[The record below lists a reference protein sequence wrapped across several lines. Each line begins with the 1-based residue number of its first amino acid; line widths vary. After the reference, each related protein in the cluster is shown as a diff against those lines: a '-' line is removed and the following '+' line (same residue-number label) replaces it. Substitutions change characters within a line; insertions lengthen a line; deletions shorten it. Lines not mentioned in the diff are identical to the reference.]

1 MTVSLCPVATI
12 FQYFNDVGVI
22 LAGGK
27 VNTYLAG
34 TTTPQVTYTDV
45 TGVTPNSNPI
55 ILASNGRLPNVSI
68 WQPSGVA
75 IKIIITDANNNQ
87 IGPVFDNLTGINDA
101 IASTGTF
108 VATLS
113 GMTAVTTFV
122 ANYFISN
129 NNVSVSPAGKNT
141 DKTGTSNTTSLA
153 LSGMPA
159 LITPVGILPTVF
171 CANIIDNNT
180 LKSGIG
186 NVVAGQILFNL
197 GFDGATNFTASSV
210 KGLSKNWFITYPLN

>member
-1 MTVSLCPVATI
+1 MSFSLCPVATI

-27 VNTYLAG
+27 INTYLAG
-34 TTTPQVTYTDV
+34 TTTPQATYTDI
-45 TGVTPNSNPI
+45 TGVTPNANPI
-55 ILASNGRLPNVSI
+55 VLLSNGRLPNVSI

-75 IKIIITDANNNQ
+75 LKIIITDANNNQ

-101 IASTGTF
+101 IASTGSF

-113 GMTAVTTFV
+113 GMTVVTTFV

-129 NNVSVSPAGKNT
+129 NNVSVSPQAKNT
-141 DKTGTSNTTSLA
+141 DKTGTSNTTALA

-159 LITPVGILPTVF
+159 AITPVGILPSVF
-171 CANIIDNNT
+171 CANLIDNGA
-180 LKSGIG
+180 LLSGVG
-186 NVVAGQILFNL
+186 AVVAGQILFNL
-197 GFDGATNFTASSV
+197 GFNGTTAFTGSGT